1 MLSLRPRGI
10 RYVTQIAFLQVTLL
24 VVTACGIIPGSA
36 RAGSASPPI
45 VPFTAPYPTGS
56 IVIVNTERKLYYVLG
71 KGRAIQYPVAVGRPG
86 ELWVGRT
93 FVAEKRVSPTWS
105 PMNGGRPI
113 GGGRPENP
121 LGKRALYLDWS
132 LIRIHGTPSRGSIG
146 RAVSN
151 GCIRMFNEDVIDLYS
166 RVHLGAPVIAV
177 NTRREAD
184 QFAAPTV
191 SGKQPAHAIRFR

>member
-1 MLSLRPRGI
+1 MVI
-10 RYVTQIAFLQVTLL
+10 
-24 VVTACGIIPGSA
+24 ACGALPGSA
-36 RAGSASPPI
+36 RGASPSPPI
-45 VPFTAPYPTGS
+45 VPFAAPYPMGS
-56 IVIVNTERKLYYVLG
+56 IVIVNSERKLYYVVG
-71 KGRAIQYPVAVGRPG
+71 KGRALQYPVAVGRPG

-93 FVAEKRVSPTWS
+93 FVADKRVSPSWS
-105 PMNGGRPI
+105 PVNGGRPI
-113 GGGRPENP
+113 GGGRPDNP

-151 GCIRMFNEDVIDLYS
+151 GWIRMLNEDVIDLYS

-177 NTRREAD
+177 NTPREAD

-191 SGKQPAHAIRFR
+191 SGKRPAHSLRFR